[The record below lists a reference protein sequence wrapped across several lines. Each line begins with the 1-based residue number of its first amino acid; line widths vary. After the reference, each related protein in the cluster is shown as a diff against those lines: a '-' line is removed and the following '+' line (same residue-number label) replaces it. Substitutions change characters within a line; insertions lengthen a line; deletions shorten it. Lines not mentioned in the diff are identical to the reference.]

1 MPSVVVTFLASFL
14 IWFLF
19 LGMMILW
26 IIDGKFKKE
35 YVLHALF
42 AVAILFFLTFFIKE
56 LFYINRPYI
65 VDHVRPLT
73 FTVPQDGSFPSFH
86 TAMAFAIATTIF
98 LHDRKVGLWFFLGAM
113 LVALGR
119 VMADVHYPSD
129 AMFGAIIGFLVA
141 WLVARSHMFG
151 LIQTTRRK

>member
-1 MPSVVVTFLASFL
+1 MPSVAITFLASFL

-19 LGMMILW
+19 LGLIILW

-56 LFYINRPYI
+56 LFPKDRPYI
-65 VDHVRPLT
+65 IDHVIPLT
-73 FTVPQDGSFPSFH
+73 YTIPVDGSFPSAH
-86 TAMAFAIATTIF
+86 TAIAFAIATTIF
-98 LHDRKVGLWFFLGAM
+98 LHDRRVGLWFFFGAL

-129 AMFGAIIGFLVA
+129 AIFGAIIGFLVA
-141 WLVARSHMFG
+141 WLVSRTHMFG
-151 LIQTTRRK
+151 LIQTKRRK

>member
-1 MPSVVVTFLASFL
+1 MPEFLVTFLASFL
-14 IWFLF
+14 IWILL
-19 LGMMILW
+19 LGLVILW

-42 AVAILFFLTFFIKE
+42 AVAILYFLTFFIKE
-56 LFYINRPYI
+56 LIPESRPFVI
-65 VDHVRPLT
+65 DHVRPLT
-73 FTVPQDGSFPSFH
+73 YTVPTDGSFPSFH
-86 TAMAFAIATTIF
+86 SAMAFAIATTIF

-141 WLVARSHMFG
+141 WLVARTHMFG
-151 LIQTTRRK
+151 LIQTTRQK